1 MKQSAVNILGQSAIY
16 STKAM
21 SRKIVRSGVQHSVSF
36 NPATRN
42 AVSPKYDLEEGEK
55 KSVDLQK
62 ATGSTPKPI
71 IKDDFFAEKKT
82 HIKDQIHRINE
93 EHIKENRQQLNSQKS
108 ISDNRQKFEDDAPII
123 THQFFGAND
132 VMQENTAHIDNT
144 PIVDHFARFSQTV
157 PTRSTAQLVS
167 ASSVTQNPGNARK
180 PRNSATKI
188 GKQVKVNSPSKD
200 SGTPVEDE
208 RQAKI
213 RRMKK
218 KLQNANQ
225 KLKDIQE
232 RDQ

>member
-1 MKQSAVNILGQSAIY
+1 
-16 STKAM
+16 M

-62 ATGSTPKPI
+62 TTGSTPKPI

-82 HIKDQIHRINE
+82 HIK
-93 EHIKENRQQLNSQKS
+93 ENRQQINSQKS
-108 ISDNRQKFEDDAPII
+108 ISDSRQKFADDAPI
-123 THQFFGAND
+123 TSQQLFGSKDALE
-132 VMQENTAHIDNT
+132 ENTAYIDKT
-144 PIVDHFARFSQTV
+144 HIVDHFARFSQTV
-157 PTRSTAQLVS
+157 PARSTAQLVS
-167 ASSVTQNPGNARK
+167 ASSVTQNPSITRK
-180 PRNSATKI
+180 PRISATKPN
-188 GKQVKVNSPSKD
+188 KQVKLNSFSKD
-200 SGTPVEDE
+200 SGALVEDE
-208 RQAKI
+208 LQAKI

-218 KLQNANQ
+218 KLQHANQ

>member
-1 MKQSAVNILGQSAIY
+1 
-16 STKAM
+16 M
-21 SRKIVRSGVQHSVSF
+21 SRKLVRSVVQHKVSF

-42 AVSPKYDLEEGEK
+42 AVSPKYDIEEGEI

-62 ATGSTPKPI
+62 ATGSIPKPI

-82 HIKDQIHRINE
+82 HIK
-93 EHIKENRQQLNSQKS
+93 ENRQQINSQKS

-144 PIVDHFARFSQTV
+144 HIVDHFARFSQTV

-167 ASSVTQNPGNARK
+167 ASSVIQNPGIARK
-180 PRNSATKI
+180 PRSSAIKP
-188 GKQVKVNSPSKD
+188 GKQLKVNSVSKD
-200 SGTPVEDE
+200 SGALVEDE
-208 RQAKI
+208 LQAKI
-213 RRMKK
+213 RRIKK
-218 KLQNANQ
+218 KLQHANQ

-232 RDQ
+232 RD

>member
-1 MKQSAVNILGQSAIY
+1 
-16 STKAM
+16 M

-42 AVSPKYDLEEGEK
+42 AISPKYDIEEGEI
-55 KSVDLQK
+55 KSIDLQK

-93 EHIKENRQQLNSQKS
+93 EHIKENRQQFNSQKS
-108 ISDNRQKFEDDAPII
+108 ISDNRQKFEDDAPIT
-123 THQFFGAND
+123 THQFFGATD
-132 VMQENTAHIDNT
+132 LIEEKSAHIGNSH
-144 PIVDHFARFSQTV
+144 IVDHFARFSQTV
-157 PTRSTAQLVS
+157 PPRSTAQLVS
-167 ASSVTQNPGNARK
+167 ASSVPQNPGNARK

-188 GKQVKVNSPSKD
+188 GKQVKVDSPS
-200 SGTPVEDE
+200 SVTSTLVEDE

>member
-1 MKQSAVNILGQSAIY
+1 
-16 STKAM
+16 M

-42 AVSPKYDLEEGEK
+42 AVSPKYDIEEGEI
-55 KSVDLQK
+55 KSIDLQK

-82 HIKDQIHRINE
+82 HIKDQVHRINE
-93 EHIKENRQQLNSQKS
+93 EHIKENRQQINSQKS
-108 ISDNRQKFEDDAPII
+108 ISDHRQKFADDAPI
-123 THQFFGAND
+123 TTQQLFGNKD
-132 VMQENTAHIDNT
+132 VLEENTVHIDKT
-144 PIVDHFARFSQTV
+144 HIVDHFVRFSQTV
-157 PTRSTAQLVS
+157 SARSTAQLVNAS
-167 ASSVTQNPGNARK
+167 AVTQTPGIARK

-208 RQAKI
+208 LQAKI

-218 KLQNANQ
+218 KLQNVNQ

>member
-1 MKQSAVNILGQSAIY
+1 
-16 STKAM
+16 M
-21 SRKIVRSGVQHSVSF
+21 SRKLVRSGVQHTVSF

-42 AVSPKYDLEEGEK
+42 AVSPKYDLEKGEIK
-55 KSVDLQK
+55 TVDLQDDV
-62 ATGSTPKPI
+62 GSIPKPI

-82 HIKDQIHRINE
+82 HIKDRIHRVNE
-93 EHIKENRQQLNSQKS
+93 DHLHENRQQISSQKS

-167 ASSVTQNPGNARK
+167 ASSVTQNPNIARK
-180 PRNSATKI
+180 PRNSATKPN
-188 GKQVKVNSPSKD
+188 KQVKVNSLSKD
-200 SGTPVEDE
+200 SGALVEDE
-208 RQAKI
+208 LQAKI

-218 KLQNANQ
+218 KLQHVNQ
-225 KLKDIQE
+225 RLKDIQE

>member
-1 MKQSAVNILGQSAIY
+1 
-16 STKAM
+16 M

-71 IKDDFFAEKKT
+71 IKDDFFTEKKN
-82 HIKDQIHRINE
+82 HIKDQIHRVNE
-93 EHIKENRQQLNSQKS
+93 EHIKENRQQINSQKS
-108 ISDNRQKFEDDAPII
+108 ISDNRQKFADDASI
-123 THQFFGAND
+123 TTQQFFGSKD
-132 VMQENTAHIDNT
+132 VLEENTAHIDKT
-144 PIVDHFARFSQTV
+144 HIVDHFARFSQTI
-157 PTRSTAQLVS
+157 PARTTAQLAS
-167 ASSVTQNPGNARK
+167 ASSVTQNPGNGRK
-180 PRNSATKI
+180 PRNSATKV
-188 GKQVKVNSPSKD
+188 GKQVKVDSPS
-200 SGTPVEDE
+200 SVTSTLVEDE

>member
-1 MKQSAVNILGQSAIY
+1 
-16 STKAM
+16 M
-21 SRKIVRSGVQHSVSF
+21 SSKIVRSGVQHSVSF

-42 AVSPKYDLEEGEK
+42 AVSPKYDIEEGEI
-55 KSVDLQK
+55 KSVDVQK
-62 ATGSTPKPI
+62 ATGSTPKSI

-93 EHIKENRQQLNSQKS
+93 EHIKENRQQINSQKS
-108 ISDNRQKFEDDAPII
+108 ISDHRQKFADDAPI
-123 THQFFGAND
+123 TTQQLFGSKD
-132 VMQENTAHIDNT
+132 VLEENTAHIDKTN
-144 PIVDHFARFSQTV
+144 IVDHFVRFSQTV
-157 PTRSTAQLVS
+157 SARSKAQLVNAS
-167 ASSVTQNPGNARK
+167 AVTQNPGIARK

-208 RQAKI
+208 LQAKI

-218 KLQNANQ
+218 KLQNVNQ

>member
-1 MKQSAVNILGQSAIY
+1 
-16 STKAM
+16 M

-36 NPATRN
+36 NPTTRN
-42 AVSPKYDLEEGEK
+42 AVSPKYDIEEGEI

-62 ATGSTPKPI
+62 ATGSTPKSI

-93 EHIKENRQQLNSQKS
+93 EHIKENRQQINSQKS
-108 ISDNRQKFEDDAPII
+108 ISDHRQKFADDAPI
-123 THQFFGAND
+123 TTQQLFGSKD
-132 VMQENTAHIDNT
+132 VLEENTAHIDKTN
-144 PIVDHFARFSQTV
+144 IVDHFVRFSQTV
-157 PTRSTAQLVS
+157 SARSTAQLVNAS
-167 ASSVTQNPGNARK
+167 AVTQNSGIARK

-188 GKQVKVNSPSKD
+188 GKQVKVNLPSKD

-208 RQAKI
+208 LQAKI

-218 KLQNANQ
+218 KLQNVNQ

>member
-1 MKQSAVNILGQSAIY
+1 LSNLQLVSKK
-16 STKAM
+16 TM

-42 AVSPKYDLEEGEK
+42 AISPKYDIEEGEI
-55 KSVDLQK
+55 KSIDLQK

-93 EHIKENRQQLNSQKS
+93 EHIKENRQQFNSQKS
-108 ISDNRQKFEDDAPII
+108 ISDNRQKFEDDAPIT
-123 THQFFGAND
+123 THQFFGATD
-132 VMQENTAHIDNT
+132 LIEEKSAHIGNSH
-144 PIVDHFARFSQTV
+144 IVDHFARFSQTV
-157 PTRSTAQLVS
+157 PPRSTAQLVS
-167 ASSVTQNPGNARK
+167 ASSVPQNPGNARK

-188 GKQVKVNSPSKD
+188 GKQVKVDSPS
-200 SGTPVEDE
+200 SVTSTLVEDE

>member
-1 MKQSAVNILGQSAIY
+1 
-16 STKAM
+16 M
-21 SRKIVRSGVQHSVSF
+21 SRKLVRSGVQHTVSF

-42 AVSPKYDLEEGEK
+42 AVSPKYDLEKGEIK
-55 KSVDLQK
+55 TVDLQDDV
-62 ATGSTPKPI
+62 GSIPKPI

-82 HIKDQIHRINE
+82 HIKDRIHRVNE
-93 EHIKENRQQLNSQKS
+93 DHLHENRQQISSQKS

-157 PTRSTAQLVS
+157 PTRSTAQLAS
-167 ASSVTQNPGNARK
+167 ASSVTQNPNIARK
-180 PRNSATKI
+180 PRNSATKPN
-188 GKQVKVNSPSKD
+188 KQVKVNSLSKD
-200 SGTPVEDE
+200 SGALVEDE
-208 RQAKI
+208 LQAKI

-218 KLQNANQ
+218 KLQHVNQ
-225 KLKDIQE
+225 RLKDIQE

>member
-1 MKQSAVNILGQSAIY
+1 
-16 STKAM
+16 M
-21 SRKIVRSGVQHSVSF
+21 SRKLVRSGVQHTVSL

-42 AVSPKYDLEEGEK
+42 AVSPNYDIEEGEI

-62 ATGSTPKPI
+62 ATGSIPKPI

-82 HIKDQIHRINE
+82 HIK
-93 EHIKENRQQLNSQKS
+93 ENRQQINSQKS

-167 ASSVTQNPGNARK
+167 ASSVTQNPSITRK
-180 PRNSATKI
+180 PRISATKPN
-188 GKQVKVNSPSKD
+188 KQVKLNSFSKD
-200 SGTPVEDE
+200 SGALVEDE
-208 RQAKI
+208 LQAKI

-218 KLQNANQ
+218 KLQHANQ

>member
-1 MKQSAVNILGQSAIY
+1 
-16 STKAM
+16 M

-42 AVSPKYDLEEGEK
+42 AISPKYDLEEGEK

-71 IKDDFFAEKKT
+71 IKDDFFSEKKT
-82 HIKDQIHRINE
+82 HIKDQIHRVNE

-108 ISDNRQKFEDDAPII
+108 ISDNRQKFVDDAPI
-123 THQFFGAND
+123 TTQQFFGTQD
-132 VMQENTAHIDNT
+132 VLEENKAHIDKT
-144 PIVDHFARFSQTV
+144 HFVDHFARFSQTV
-157 PTRSTAQLVS
+157 SARSAAQLVN
-167 ASSVTQNPGNARK
+167 ASSVTEHPGIARR

-208 RQAKI
+208 RQANI